1 MREKARNQMYGDRI
15 DKDAMNA
22 VSHLLNNE
30 EPIMF
35 FEPTDF
41 ILEDVTKDFI
51 KDTVEEKMKLLLLK
65 GWKAGDGDKLLKEAL
80 AR

>member
-1 MREKARNQMYGDRI
+1 MTD
-15 DKDAMNA
+15 
-22 VSHLLNNE
+22 LLTNE

-41 ILEDVTKDFI
+41 VLEQQTKDFI

-65 GWKAGDGDKLLKEAL
+65 GWKAGDGDKLLKA
-80 AR
+80 